1 MISEPASKQWF
12 EKHGLPGK
20 KQEMAKKMDSK
31 GAVPKIKGSAAWNK
45 YHNPEKYHAEAEKGR
60 AKMHEHMAKG
70 QNMGNNP
77 SEKFKADHQKRT
89 GRAYSE

>member
-20 KQEMAKKMDSK
+20 KQEMAKKMENK
-31 GAVPKIKGSAAWNK
+31 GPVPKIKGSAAWNK
-45 YHNPEKYHAEAEKGR
+45 YHHPEKYHADAEKGR
-60 AKMHEHMAKG
+60 AKMREHMEKHPYKE
-70 QNMGNNP
+70 P
-77 SEKFKADHQKRT
+77 SDKEKRDHQHRV